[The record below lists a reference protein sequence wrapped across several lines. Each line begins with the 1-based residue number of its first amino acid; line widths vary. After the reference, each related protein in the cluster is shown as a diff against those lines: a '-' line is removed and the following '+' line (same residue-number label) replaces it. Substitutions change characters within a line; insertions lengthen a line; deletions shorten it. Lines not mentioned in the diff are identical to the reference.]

1 MKEMENNRIILKASA
16 GTGKTY
22 RLSLEYIA
30 NIIKGVDFN
39 EIVVM
44 TFTKKATAEIKE
56 RIFDFTY
63 QVAFE
68 KGMWEDLEKN
78 IKNLYG
84 IKNIDKNKLQQ
95 VYFKMLKNKED
106 IRIYTI
112 DGFTNKIFKTA
123 IAPTLG
129 IFNFE
134 TIDQEKEEFYEEI
147 LSKILKNNDIFNQF
161 KYIIEEKG
169 ERKNISTYVEF
180 IKNLT
185 DLQKEYLLAEGAV
198 REAKNVKPIN
208 LFVEHLDRAFEYLE
222 IAANK
227 KNDEREKKK
236 NSREKMEY
244 FMKEFIHKIYS
255 NFKEIDN
262 QSEVQDIEKI
272 REKAEKV
279 SKEWEKLFNTIKD
292 GEIGTFSHGVK
303 LKNSKTCPI
312 ANELEEIRKNYKN
325 FMEGLSKYL
334 TETKIVEGHN
344 KVKEVANKIFE
355 LVEKEKIKNK
365 RFTHD
370 DISTYTYKFIF
381 DEKLNFVKDNKPTD
395 EFMDLIGGKIET
407 IMIDEFQDT
416 SILQFKILKL
426 LMANAKNIICVGDEK
441 QSIYSWR
448 GGEKALF
455 EKLET
460 IIDGKVETLGK
471 SFRSYKE
478 VIENVNKIYENY
490 RNDWQYEAVSYREDA
505 DYQRGYFEYNIN
517 SIDENGDEKIV
528 NSYENII
535 ETLKSGKVKNYGKS
549 CIVCRTNNHLDEIAK
564 RLNEENIPYTLTSNA
579 SLIEH
584 EGVKPLYRLIKFFL
598 YENFQYLLEFIRS
611 DLIGGLNNH
620 VKYILE
626 NKEMILKYINS
637 KENDTYQEFVN
648 KNIENLELQKYKEID
663 ILERNNRSFSKIL
676 TDLKELK
683 ELSLNLNGKD
693 KKENFSKEIINK
705 FEVLNYYNTNSDL
718 KNIFNFFNIMKSYNN
733 LYEFITEMEEDK
745 EKITQVSSQDVDAV
759 NLMTVHKSKGLEFD
773 TVFYYRRDKKSEQD
787 RRNLISYVEYDE
799 TFDNVTDFLVMLPK
813 YKKVLLDGNKYY
825 EREQEYQ
832 YKQKIEEIN
841 NDYVALTRAKKN
853 LILNFDVRN
862 NEYRNE
868 LANKLIEKYGSDS
881 EYSQGEIAEDEKQ
894 NIVNNNI
901 ELTEIMGYFE
911 DNKEDGTKYSTFKTD
926 LDGEFRRKQGLAMH
940 YYFEHMLNDIEKDR
954 KIAKSAYLNRYG
966 NMLGK
971 ENLIKLLER
980 MNKFIDNNKEIYNPK
995 HTIYTEFEIFDNE
1008 GNKKIIDRMNID
1020 EQNKKIWIYDYK
1032 TGHEPQEKEYYHE
1045 QLENYKK
1052 LLTEKTNGE
1061 YDIEWEILEV

>member
-1 MKEMENNRIILKASA
+1 MKEMENNRVILKASA

-22 RLSLEYIA
+22 RLSLEYIV

-78 IKNLYG
+78 IENLYG

-161 KYIIEEKG
+161 KYIIDEKG

-180 IKNLT
+180 IKNLI
-185 DLQKEYLLAEGAV
+185 DLQKEYLLAERAV
-198 REAKNVKPIN
+198 QEAKNVKPTN

-303 LKNSKTCPI
+303 LKNSKTCTI
-312 ANELEEIRKNYKN
+312 EAELEEIRENYKN

-426 LMANAKNIICVGDEK
+426 LMSDAKNIICVGDEK

-460 IIDGKVETLGK
+460 IIDGKIETLGK

-549 CIVCRTNNHLDEIAK
+549 CIVCRTNSHLDEIAK

-584 EGVKPLYRLIKFFL
+584 EGVKPIYRLIKFFL
-598 YENFQYLLEFIRS
+598 YENFQYLLEFMRS

-733 LYEFITEMEEDK
+733 LYEFIAEMEEDK
-745 EKITQVSSQDVDAV
+745 EKITQVSSQDVDAI

-868 LANKLIEKYGSDS
+868 LANKLIEKYGSDTS
-881 EYSQGEIAEDEKQ
+881 YSQGEIVEDEKQ
-894 NIVNNNI
+894 NIVNNDI

-911 DNKEDGTKYSTFKTD
+911 DNKEDGTKYSTFKID

-940 YYFEHMLNDIEKDR
+940 YYFEHILNDIEKDR

-1052 LLTEKTNGE
+1052 LLTERTNGE

>member
-1 MKEMENNRIILKASA
+1 MENNRIILKASA

-78 IKNLYG
+78 IENLYG

-147 LSKILKNNDIFNQF
+147 LSKVLKNNDIFNQF
-161 KYIIEEKG
+161 KYIIDEKG

-185 DLQKEYLLAEGAV
+185 NLQKEYLLAEGTA
-198 REAKNVKPIN
+198 REIKNVEPTIS
-208 LFVEHLDRAFEYLE
+208 FVEDLDMAFKYFE

-262 QSEVQDIEKI
+262 KSEVQDIEKI

-312 ANELEEIRKNYKN
+312 ADELKEIRENYEI
-325 FMEGLSKYL
+325 FMKGLSKYL

-344 KVKEVANKIFE
+344 KIRKVAVQIFD
-355 LVEKEKIKNK
+355 LVEKEKIQNK

-460 IIDGKVETLGK
+460 IIDGKIETLGK

-490 RNDWQYEAVSYREDA
+490 RNDWQYDTVSYREDA

-517 SIDENGDEKIV
+517 PIDENGDEKII

-549 CIVCRTNNHLDEIAK
+549 CIICRTNNHLDEIAK

-598 YENFQYLLEFIRS
+598 YENFQYLLEFMRS
-611 DLIGGLNNH
+611 DLIGGLNDH

-637 KENDTYQEFVN
+637 KENETYQEFVN

-676 TDLKELK
+676 MDLKELK

-718 KNIFNFFNIMKSYNN
+718 KNIFNFFNIMKNYNN
-733 LYEFITEMEEDK
+733 LYEFIAEIEEDK

-759 NLMTVHKSKGLEFD
+759 SLMTVHKSKGLEFD

-799 TFDNVTDFLVMLPK
+799 TFDNVTDFLVMLPE
-813 YKKVLLDGNKYY
+813 YKKILLEGKYY
-825 EREQEYQ
+825 KLDQEL
-832 YKQKIEEIN
+832 KQKEKIEEIN

-881 EYSQGEIAEDEKQ
+881 EYSQGEIVEDEKQ

-911 DNKEDGTKYSTFKTD
+911 DNKEDGTKYSSYETD
-926 LDGEFRRKQGLAMH
+926 LEGEFRRKQGLAMH
-940 YYFEHMLNDIEKDR
+940 YYFEHILNDIENDK
-954 KIAKSAYLNRYG
+954 KIAKSVYLNRYG

-1020 EQNKKIWIYDYK
+1020 EQNKKIYIYDYK

-1052 LLTEKTNGE
+1052 LLAEKTNGE
-1061 YDIEWEILEV
+1061 YDIKWEILEV

>member
-1 MKEMENNRIILKASA
+1 MKLMGNNRVVLKASA

-22 RLSLEYIA
+22 RLSLEYIT

-78 IKNLYG
+78 IENLYG
-84 IKNIDKNKLQQ
+84 IKIIDKNKLQQ

-112 DGFTNKIFKTA
+112 DGFTNRIFKTA

-147 LSKILKNNDIFNQF
+147 LSKVLKNNDIFHQF
-161 KYIIEEKG
+161 KYIIDEKG
-169 ERKNISTYVEF
+169 DKKNISTYVEF

-198 REAKNVKPIN
+198 QEAKNVKPTN

-312 ANELEEIRKNYKN
+312 ANELEEIRENYEI
-325 FMEGLSKYL
+325 FMKGLSKYL
-334 TETKIVEGHN
+334 IETKIVEGHN
-344 KVKEVANKIFE
+344 KVKEVANKIFD
-355 LVEKEKIKNK
+355 LVEKEKIQNK

-460 IIDGKVETLGK
+460 IIDGKIETLGK

-490 RNDWQYEAVSYREDA
+490 RNDWQYDTVSYREDA

-517 SIDENGDEKIV
+517 PIDENGDEKIV

-535 ETLKSGKVKNYGKS
+535 ETLKSDKVKNYGKS
-549 CIVCRTNNHLDEIAK
+549 CIICRTNNHLDEIAK

-598 YENFQYLLEFIRS
+598 YENFQYLLEFMRS

-620 VKYILE
+620 IKYILE

-676 TDLKELK
+676 MDLKELK

-733 LYEFITEMEEDK
+733 LYEFIAEMEEDK

-799 TFDNVTDFLVMLPK
+799 TFDNVTDFLVMLPE
-813 YKKVLLDGNKYY
+813 YKKILLEGKYY
-825 EREQEYQ
+825 KLEQEL
-832 YKQKIEEIN
+832 KQKEKIEEIN

-881 EYSQGEIAEDEKQ
+881 EYSQGEIVEDEKQ
-894 NIVNNNI
+894 NIINNNI

-911 DNKEDGTKYSTFKTD
+911 DNKEDGTKYSSYETD
-926 LDGEFRRKQGLAMH
+926 LEGEFRRKQGLAMH
-940 YYFEHMLNDIEKDR
+940 YYFEHILNDIENDK

-1061 YDIEWEILEV
+1061 YDIKWEILEV

>member
-1 MKEMENNRIILKASA
+1 MENNRVILKASA

-30 NIIKGVDFN
+30 NIIKGLDFN

-68 KGMWEDLEKN
+68 KGMWKDLEKN
-78 IKNLYG
+78 IENLYG

-112 DGFTNKIFKTA
+112 DGFTNKIFKTT

-147 LSKILKNNDIFNQF
+147 LSKVLKNNDIFNQF
-161 KYIIEEKG
+161 KYIIDEKG

-180 IKNLT
+180 IKNLI
-185 DLQKEYLLAEGAV
+185 DLQKEYLLAE
-198 REAKNVKPIN
+198 RFIQETKNVKPTI

-236 NSREKMEY
+236 NLREKMEY

-262 QSEVQDIEKI
+262 KSEVQDIEKI

-312 ANELEEIRKNYKN
+312 ANELEEIRENYEI
-325 FMEGLSKYL
+325 FMKGLSKYL
-334 TETKIVEGHN
+334 IETKIVEGHN
-344 KVKEVANKIFE
+344 KVKEIANKIFT
-355 LVEKEKIKNK
+355 LVEKEKIQNK

-460 IIDGKVETLGK
+460 IIDGKIETLGK

-490 RNDWQYEAVSYREDA
+490 RNDWQYDTVSYREDA

-517 SIDENGDEKIV
+517 PIDENGDEKII

-549 CIVCRTNNHLDEIAK
+549 CIICRTNNHLDEIAK

-598 YENFQYLLEFIRS
+598 YENFQYLLEFMRS
-611 DLIGGLNNH
+611 DLIGGLNDH

-637 KENDTYQEFVN
+637 KENETYQEFVN

-676 TDLKELK
+676 MDLKELK

-718 KNIFNFFNIMKSYNN
+718 KNIFNFFNIMKNYNN
-733 LYEFITEMEEDK
+733 LYEFIAEIEEDK

-759 NLMTVHKSKGLEFD
+759 SLMTVHKSKGLEFD

-799 TFDNVTDFLVMLPK
+799 TFDNVTDFLVMLPE
-813 YKKVLLDGNKYY
+813 YKKILLEGKYY
-825 EREQEYQ
+825 KLDQEL
-832 YKQKIEEIN
+832 KQKEKIEEIN

-881 EYSQGEIAEDEKQ
+881 EYSQGEIVEDEKQ

-911 DNKEDGTKYSTFKTD
+911 DNKEDGTKYSSYETD
-926 LDGEFRRKQGLAMH
+926 LEGEFRRKQGLAMH
-940 YYFEHMLNDIEKDR
+940 YYFEHILNDIENDK
-954 KIAKSAYLNRYG
+954 KIAKSVYLNRYG

-1020 EQNKKIWIYDYK
+1020 EQNKKIYIYDYK

-1052 LLTEKTNGE
+1052 LLAEKTNGE
-1061 YDIEWEILEV
+1061 YDIKWEILEV

>member
-1 MKEMENNRIILKASA
+1 MKEMENNRVILKASA

-30 NIIKGVDFN
+30 NIIKGLDFN

-68 KGMWEDLEKN
+68 KGMWKDLEKN
-78 IKNLYG
+78 IENLYG

-112 DGFTNKIFKTA
+112 DGFTNKIFKTT

-147 LSKILKNNDIFNQF
+147 LSKVLKNNDIFNQF
-161 KYIIEEKG
+161 KYIIDEKG

-180 IKNLT
+180 IKNLI
-185 DLQKEYLLAEGAV
+185 DLQKEYLLAE
-198 REAKNVKPIN
+198 RFIQETKNVKPTI

-236 NSREKMEY
+236 NLREKMEY

-262 QSEVQDIEKI
+262 KSEVQDIEKI

-312 ANELEEIRKNYKN
+312 ANELEEIRENYEI
-325 FMEGLSKYL
+325 FMKGLSKYL
-334 TETKIVEGHN
+334 IETKIVEGHN
-344 KVKEVANKIFE
+344 KVKEIANKIFT
-355 LVEKEKIKNK
+355 LVEKEKIQNK

-460 IIDGKVETLGK
+460 IIDGKIETLGK

-490 RNDWQYEAVSYREDA
+490 RNDWQYDTVSYREDA

-517 SIDENGDEKIV
+517 PIDENGDEKII

-549 CIVCRTNNHLDEIAK
+549 CIICRTNNHLDEIAK

-598 YENFQYLLEFIRS
+598 YENFQYLLEFMRS
-611 DLIGGLNNH
+611 DLIGGLNDH

-637 KENDTYQEFVN
+637 KENETYQEFVN

-676 TDLKELK
+676 MDLKELK

-718 KNIFNFFNIMKSYNN
+718 KNIFNFFNIMKNYNN
-733 LYEFITEMEEDK
+733 LYEFIAEIEEDK

-759 NLMTVHKSKGLEFD
+759 SLMTVHKSKGLEFD

-799 TFDNVTDFLVMLPK
+799 TFDNVTDFLVMLPE
-813 YKKVLLDGNKYY
+813 YKKILLEGKYY
-825 EREQEYQ
+825 KLDQEL
-832 YKQKIEEIN
+832 KQKEKIEEIN

-881 EYSQGEIAEDEKQ
+881 EYSQGEIVEDEKQ

-911 DNKEDGTKYSTFKTD
+911 DNKEDGTKYSSYETD
-926 LDGEFRRKQGLAMH
+926 LEGEFRRKQGLAMH
-940 YYFEHMLNDIEKDR
+940 YYFEHILNDIENDK
-954 KIAKSAYLNRYG
+954 KIAKSVYLNRYG

-1020 EQNKKIWIYDYK
+1020 EQNKKIYIYDYK

-1052 LLTEKTNGE
+1052 LLAEKTNGE
-1061 YDIEWEILEV
+1061 YDIKWEILEV

>member
-1 MKEMENNRIILKASA
+1 MKEMENNRVVLKASA

-30 NIIKGVDFN
+30 NLINGVDFN
-39 EIVVM
+39 EIAVM

-78 IKNLYG
+78 IRNLYG
-84 IKNIDKNKLQQ
+84 IKIIDKSKLQQ
-95 VYFKMLKNKED
+95 IYFKMLKNKED

-112 DGFTNKIFKTA
+112 DEFTNKIFKTA

-129 IFNFE
+129 IFSFE
-134 TIDQEKEEFYEEI
+134 TIDNEKDEFYGEVFT
-147 LSKILKNNDIFNQF
+147 KILGSKDLFEQF

-169 ERKNISTYVEF
+169 DKKNISTYVEF
-180 IKNLT
+180 IKNLMY
-185 DLQKEYLLAEGAV
+185 LQKEYLLSENFE
-198 REAKNVKPIN
+198 RKEKNIKSTIS
-208 LFVEHLDRAFEYLE
+208 FVEHLDRAFQYLE

-227 KNDEREKKK
+227 KNAEKVKK
-236 NSREKMEY
+236 GKIEKMEY
-244 FMKEFIHKIYS
+244 FMKNFIHEIYS

-262 QSEVQDIEKI
+262 QSEIQDIEKV
-272 REKAEKV
+272 REKAKIVTEK
-279 SKEWEKLFNTIKD
+279 WATLFDMVKD
-292 GEIGTFSHGVK
+292 GEILIFTNGTT

-312 ANELEEIRKNYKN
+312 VDELEEIRENYEIFIK
-325 FMEGLSKYL
+325 GLSNYL
-334 TETKIVEGHN
+334 TETKIVEGHE
-344 KVKEVANKIFE
+344 KLKEIGNNIFA
-355 LVEKEKIKNK
+355 LVEKMKIQNK

-395 EFMDLIGGKIET
+395 EFMELIGGKIET

-426 LMANAKNIICVGDEK
+426 LMENAKNIICVGDEK

-448 GGEKALF
+448 GGEKSLF
-455 EKLET
+455 EKLEI

-471 SFRSYKE
+471 SFRSYKQI
-478 VIENVNKIYENY
+478 IETVNKIYENY
-490 RNDWQYEAVSYREDA
+490 RNDWQYDIVSYREDA

-517 SIDENGDEKIV
+517 PIDENGDEKVV

-535 ETLKSGKVKNYGKS
+535 ETLKLGKVKNYGKS
-549 CIVCRTNNHLDEIAK
+549 CIICRTNNHLDEIAK

-584 EGVKPLYRLIKFFL
+584 EGVKPIYKLIKFFL

-637 KENDTYQEFVN
+637 KENENYQEFVN
-648 KNIENLELQKYKEID
+648 KNTENLELQKYKEID

-676 TDLKELK
+676 MDLKELK

-693 KKENFSKEIINK
+693 RKENFSKEIINK

-745 EKITQVSSQDVDAV
+745 EKITQVSSQDVDAI

-787 RRNLISYVEYDE
+787 RRNLISYVEYDG
-799 TFDNVTDFLVMLPK
+799 TFDNVTDFLVMLPEH
-813 YKKVLLDGNKYY
+813 KKILLEGNKYY
-825 EREQEYQ
+825 ELEQKL
-832 YKQKIEEIN
+832 KQKEEIEEIN

-853 LILNFDVRN
+853 LILNLDTRN
-862 NEYRNE
+862 NKYRNE
-868 LANKLIEKYGSDS
+868 LLNKLIEKYGSDS
-881 EYSQGEIAEDEKQ
+881 EYSEGEIVEDEKQ

-901 ELTEIMGYFE
+901 ELTEIMTYFE
-911 DNKEDGTKYSTFKTD
+911 DNKEDSTKYLTFKTN

-940 YYFEHMLNDIEKDR
+940 YYFEHILNDIENDK

-971 ENLIKLLER
+971 KNLIKLLER
-980 MNKFIDNNKEIYNPK
+980 MEKFIDNNKKIYSPK
-995 HTIYTEFEIFDNE
+995 YTIYTEFEIFDND

>member
-1 MKEMENNRIILKASA
+1 MENNRIILKASA

-78 IKNLYG
+78 IENLYV

-112 DGFTNKIFKTA
+112 DGFTNRIFKTA

-147 LSKILKNNDIFNQF
+147 LSKVLKNNDIFHQF
-161 KYIIEEKG
+161 KYIIDEKG

-185 DLQKEYLLAEGAV
+185 DLQKEYLLAERFV
-198 REAKNVKPIN
+198 QETKNVKPTN
-208 LFVEHLDRAFEYLE
+208 LFVGHLDRAFEYLE

-312 ANELEEIRKNYKN
+312 ADELEEIRENYEI
-325 FMEGLSKYL
+325 FMKGLSKYL

-426 LMANAKNIICVGDEK
+426 LMVNAKNIICVGDEK

-460 IIDGKVETLGK
+460 IIDGKIETLGK

-505 DYQRGYFEYNIN
+505 DYQRGYFEYNVN
-517 SIDENGDEKIV
+517 PIDENGDEKIV

-549 CIVCRTNNHLDEIAK
+549 CIVCRTNSHLDEIAK

-584 EGVKPLYRLIKFFL
+584 EGVKPIYRVIKFFL
-598 YENFQYLLEFIRS
+598 YENFQYLLEFMRS

-676 TDLKELK
+676 MDLKELK

-733 LYEFITEMEEDK
+733 LYEFIAEMEEDK

-787 RRNLISYVEYDE
+787 RRNLISYVEYAE

-862 NEYRNE
+862 NEYKNE

-881 EYSQGEIAEDEKQ
+881 EYSQGEIVEDEKQ

-911 DNKEDGTKYSTFKTD
+911 DNKEDGTKYSTFKID

-940 YYFEHMLNDIEKDR
+940 YYFEHILNDIEKDR

>member
-1 MKEMENNRIILKASA
+1 MKKMENNRIILKASA

-78 IKNLYG
+78 IENLYG

-147 LSKILKNNDIFNQF
+147 LSKVLKNNDIFNQF
-161 KYIIEEKG
+161 KYIIDEKG

-185 DLQKEYLLAEGAV
+185 ELQKEYLLAEGAV
-198 REAKNVKPIN
+198 QEAKNVKPTN

-279 SKEWEKLFNTIKD
+279 SKEWEKIFNTIKD

-303 LKNSKTCPI
+303 LKNSKTCTI
-312 ANELEEIRKNYKN
+312 EAELEEIRENYKN

-426 LMANAKNIICVGDEK
+426 LMSDAKNIICVGDEK

-460 IIDGKVETLGK
+460 IIDGKIETLGK

-517 SIDENGDEKIV
+517 PIDENGDEKIV

-549 CIVCRTNNHLDEIAK
+549 CIVCRTNSHLDEIAK

-584 EGVKPLYRLIKFFL
+584 EGVKPIYRLIKFFL

-611 DLIGGLNNH
+611 DLIGGLNDH

-648 KNIENLELQKYKEID
+648 ENIENLELQKYKEID

-733 LYEFITEMEEDK
+733 LYEFIAEMEEDK
-745 EKITQVSSQDVDAV
+745 EKITQVSSQDVDAI

-813 YKKVLLDGNKYY
+813 YKKVLLNGNKYY

-841 NDYVALTRAKKN
+841 NDYVALTRANKN

-881 EYSQGEIAEDEKQ
+881 EYSQGEIVEDEKQ

-1008 GNKKIIDRMNID
+1008 GNKKIIDRMNIE

-1052 LLTEKTNGE
+1052 LLIEKTNGE

>member
-1 MKEMENNRIILKASA
+1 MENNRVILKASA

-78 IKNLYG
+78 IENLYG

-134 TIDQEKEEFYEEI
+134 TIDQEKEEFYEEVFT
-147 LSKILKNNDIFNQF
+147 KILGSKDLFEQF
-161 KYIIEEKG
+161 KYIIDEKG

-185 DLQKEYLLAEGAV
+185 NLQKEYLLAEGTA
-198 REAKNVKPIN
+198 REIKNVEPTIS
-208 LFVEHLDRAFEYLE
+208 FVEDLDMAFKYFE

-262 QSEVQDIEKI
+262 KSEVQDIEKI

-312 ANELEEIRKNYKN
+312 ADELKEIRENYEI
-325 FMEGLSKYL
+325 FMKGLSKYL
-334 TETKIVEGHN
+334 IETKIVEGHN

-355 LVEKEKIKNK
+355 LVEKEKIQNK

-460 IIDGKVETLGK
+460 IIDGKIETLGK

-490 RNDWQYEAVSYREDA
+490 RNDWQYDTVSYREDA

-517 SIDENGDEKIV
+517 PIDENGDEKIV

-535 ETLKSGKVKNYGKS
+535 ETLKLGKVKNYGKS
-549 CIVCRTNNHLDEIAK
+549 CIICRTNNHLDEIAK

-598 YENFQYLLEFIRS
+598 YENFQYLLEFMRS

-637 KENDTYQEFVN
+637 KENETYQEFVN

-676 TDLKELK
+676 MDLKELK

-733 LYEFITEMEEDK
+733 LYEFIAEMEEDK

-799 TFDNVTDFLVMLPK
+799 TFDNVTDFLVMLPE
-813 YKKVLLDGNKYY
+813 YKKILLEGKYY
-825 EREQEYQ
+825 KLEQEL
-832 YKQKIEEIN
+832 KQKEKIEEIN

-881 EYSQGEIAEDEKQ
+881 EYSQGEIVEDEKQ

-911 DNKEDGTKYSTFKTD
+911 DNKEDSTKYSSYKTD
-926 LDGEFRRKQGLAMH
+926 LEGEFRRKQGLAMH
-940 YYFEHMLNDIEKDR
+940 YYFEHILNDIENDK

-971 ENLIKLLER
+971 DNLIKLLER

-1052 LLTEKTNGE
+1052 LLAEKTNGE
-1061 YDIEWEILEV
+1061 YDIKWEILEV

>member
-1 MKEMENNRIILKASA
+1 MKEMENNRVILKASA

-30 NIIKGVDFN
+30 NIIKGLDFN

-68 KGMWEDLEKN
+68 KGMWKDLEKN
-78 IKNLYG
+78 IENLYG

-112 DGFTNKIFKTA
+112 DGFTNKIFKTT

-134 TIDQEKEEFYEEI
+134 TIDQEKEEFYEEVFT
-147 LSKILKNNDIFNQF
+147 KILGSKDLFEQF
-161 KYIIEEKG
+161 KYIIDEKG

-185 DLQKEYLLAEGAV
+185 NLQKEYLLAEGTA
-198 REAKNVKPIN
+198 REIKNVEPTIS
-208 LFVEHLDRAFEYLE
+208 FVEDLDMAFKYFE

-262 QSEVQDIEKI
+262 KSEVQDIEKI

-312 ANELEEIRKNYKN
+312 ADELKEIRENYEI
-325 FMEGLSKYL
+325 FMKGLSKYL
-334 TETKIVEGHN
+334 IETKIVEGHN

-355 LVEKEKIKNK
+355 LVEKEKIQNK

-460 IIDGKVETLGK
+460 IIDGKIETLGK

-490 RNDWQYEAVSYREDA
+490 RNDWQYDTVSYREDA

-517 SIDENGDEKIV
+517 PIDENGDEKIV

-535 ETLKSGKVKNYGKS
+535 ETLKLGKVKNYGKS
-549 CIVCRTNNHLDEIAK
+549 CIICRTNNHLDEIAK

-598 YENFQYLLEFIRS
+598 YENFQYLLEFMRS

-637 KENDTYQEFVN
+637 KENETYQEFVN

-676 TDLKELK
+676 MDLKELK

-733 LYEFITEMEEDK
+733 LYEFIAEMEEDK

-799 TFDNVTDFLVMLPK
+799 TFDNVTDFLVMLPE
-813 YKKVLLDGNKYY
+813 YKKILLEGKYY
-825 EREQEYQ
+825 KLEQEL
-832 YKQKIEEIN
+832 KQKEKIEEIN

-881 EYSQGEIAEDEKQ
+881 EYSQGEIVEDEKQ

-911 DNKEDGTKYSTFKTD
+911 DNKEDSTKYSSYKTD
-926 LDGEFRRKQGLAMH
+926 LEGEFRRKQGLAMH
-940 YYFEHMLNDIEKDR
+940 YYFEHILNDIENDK

-1020 EQNKKIWIYDYK
+1020 EQNKKIYIYDYK

-1052 LLTEKTNGE
+1052 LLAEKTNGE
-1061 YDIEWEILEV
+1061 YDIKWEILEV

>member
-1 MKEMENNRIILKASA
+1 MENNRVILKASA

-78 IKNLYG
+78 IENLYG
-84 IKNIDKNKLQQ
+84 IKNIDKTKLQQ

-112 DGFTNKIFKTA
+112 DGFTNRIFKTA

-134 TIDQEKEEFYEEI
+134 TIDQEKEEFYEEVFT
-147 LSKILKNNDIFNQF
+147 KILGSKDLFEQF
-161 KYIIEEKG
+161 KYIIDEKG

-185 DLQKEYLLAEGAV
+185 NLQKEYLLAEGTA
-198 REAKNVKPIN
+198 REIKNVEPTIS
-208 LFVEHLDRAFEYLE
+208 FVEDLDMAFKYFE

-262 QSEVQDIEKI
+262 KSEVQDIEKI

-312 ANELEEIRKNYKN
+312 ADELKEIRENYEI
-325 FMEGLSKYL
+325 FMKGLSKYL

-344 KVKEVANKIFE
+344 KIRKVAVQIFD
-355 LVEKEKIKNK
+355 LVEKEKIQNK

-490 RNDWQYEAVSYREDA
+490 RNDWQYDTVSYREDA

-517 SIDENGDEKIV
+517 PIDENGDEKIV

-549 CIVCRTNNHLDEIAK
+549 CIICRTNNHLDEIAK

-598 YENFQYLLEFIRS
+598 YENFQYLLEFMRS

-637 KENDTYQEFVN
+637 KENETYQEFVN

-676 TDLKELK
+676 MDLKELK

-733 LYEFITEMEEDK
+733 LYEFIAEMEEDK

-799 TFDNVTDFLVMLPK
+799 TFDNVTDFLVMLPE
-813 YKKVLLDGNKYY
+813 YKKILLEGKYY
-825 EREQEYQ
+825 KLEQEL
-832 YKQKIEEIN
+832 KQKEKIEEIN

-853 LILNFDVRN
+853 LILNLDTRN
-862 NEYRNE
+862 NKYRHE
-868 LANKLIEKYGSDS
+868 LSNKLIEKYGSDTS
-881 EYSQGEIAEDEKQ
+881 YSQGEIVEDEKQ
-894 NIVNNNI
+894 NIVNNDI

-911 DNKEDGTKYSTFKTD
+911 DNKEDSTKYSSYKTD
-926 LDGEFRRKQGLAMH
+926 LEGEFRRKQGLAMH
-940 YYFEHMLNDIEKDR
+940 YYFEHILNDIENDK

-1020 EQNKKIWIYDYK
+1020 EQNKKIYIYDYK

-1052 LLTEKTNGE
+1052 LLAEKTNGE
-1061 YDIEWEILEV
+1061 YDIKWEILEV

>member
-1 MKEMENNRIILKASA
+1 MKEMENNRVILKASA

-68 KGMWEDLEKN
+68 KGMWKDLEKN
-78 IKNLYG
+78 IENLYG

-112 DGFTNKIFKTA
+112 DGFTNKIFKTT

-147 LSKILKNNDIFNQF
+147 LSKVLKNNDIFNQF
-161 KYIIEEKG
+161 KYIIDEKG

-180 IKNLT
+180 IKNLI
-185 DLQKEYLLAEGAV
+185 DLQKEYLLAE
-198 REAKNVKPIN
+198 RFIQETKNVKPTI

-236 NSREKMEY
+236 NLREKMEY

-262 QSEVQDIEKI
+262 KSEVQDIEKI

-312 ANELEEIRKNYKN
+312 ANELEEIRENYEI
-325 FMEGLSKYL
+325 FMKGLSKYL
-334 TETKIVEGHN
+334 IETKIVEGHN
-344 KVKEVANKIFE
+344 KVKEIANKIFT
-355 LVEKEKIKNK
+355 LVEKEKIQNK

-490 RNDWQYEAVSYREDA
+490 RNDWQYDTVSYREDA

-517 SIDENGDEKIV
+517 PIDENGDEKIV

-549 CIVCRTNNHLDEIAK
+549 CIICRTNGHLNEIVK
-564 RLNEENIPYTLTSNA
+564 RLNEENIPYTLTSNS

-584 EGVKPLYRLIKFFL
+584 EGVKPFYRLIKFFL
-598 YENFQYLLEFIRS
+598 YENFQYLLEFMRS

-637 KENDTYQEFVN
+637 KENETYQEFVN

-676 TDLKELK
+676 MDLKELK

-733 LYEFITEMEEDK
+733 LYEFIAEMEEDK

-799 TFDNVTDFLVMLPK
+799 TFDNVTDFLVMLPE
-813 YKKVLLDGNKYY
+813 YKKILLEGKYY
-825 EREQEYQ
+825 KLEQEL
-832 YKQKIEEIN
+832 KQKEKIEEIN

-881 EYSQGEIAEDEKQ
+881 EYYQGEIVEDEKQ

-911 DNKEDGTKYSTFKTD
+911 DNKEDGTKYSSYKTD
-926 LDGEFRRKQGLAMH
+926 LEGEFRRKQGLAMH
-940 YYFEHMLNDIEKDR
+940 YYFEHILNDIENDK
-954 KIAKSAYLNRYG
+954 KIAKSVYLNRYG

-971 ENLIKLLER
+971 DNLIKLLER

-1052 LLTEKTNGE
+1052 LLAEKTNGE
-1061 YDIEWEILEV
+1061 YDIKWEILEV

>member
-1 MKEMENNRIILKASA
+1 MENNRVILKASA

-30 NIIKGVDFN
+30 NIIKDVDFN

-78 IKNLYG
+78 IENLYG

-147 LSKILKNNDIFNQF
+147 LSKILKNNDIFHQF
-161 KYIIEEKG
+161 KYIIDEKG

-180 IKNLT
+180 IKNLI

-198 REAKNVKPIN
+198 QEAKNVKPTN
-208 LFVEHLDRAFEYLE
+208 LFVEYLDRAFEYLE

-262 QSEVQDIEKI
+262 QSEAQDIEKI

-279 SKEWEKLFNTIKD
+279 SKEWEKIFNTIKD

-312 ANELEEIRKNYKN
+312 ADELEEIRENYEIFIK
-325 FMEGLSKYL
+325 GLSNYL

-355 LVEKEKIKNK
+355 LVEKEKIQNK

-426 LMANAKNIICVGDEK
+426 LMSDAKNIICVGDEK

-460 IIDGKVETLGK
+460 IIDGKIETLGK

-517 SIDENGDEKIV
+517 PIDENGDEKIV

-535 ETLKSGKVKNYGKS
+535 ETLKLGKVKNYGKS
-549 CIVCRTNNHLDEIAK
+549 CIICRTNNHLDEIAK

-598 YENFQYLLEFIRS
+598 YENFQYLLEFMRS

-637 KENDTYQEFVN
+637 KENETYQEFVN

-676 TDLKELK
+676 MDLKELK

-733 LYEFITEMEEDK
+733 LYEFIAEMEEDK

-799 TFDNVTDFLVMLPK
+799 TFDNVTDFLVMLPE
-813 YKKVLLDGNKYY
+813 YKKILLEGKYY
-825 EREQEYQ
+825 KLEQEL
-832 YKQKIEEIN
+832 KQKEKIEEIN

-881 EYSQGEIAEDEKQ
+881 EYYQGEIVEDEKQ

-911 DNKEDGTKYSTFKTD
+911 DNKEDGTKYSSYKTD
-926 LDGEFRRKQGLAMH
+926 LEGEFRRKQGLAMH
-940 YYFEHMLNDIEKDR
+940 YYFEHILNDIENDK
-954 KIAKSAYLNRYG
+954 KIAKSVYLNRYG

-971 ENLIKLLER
+971 DNLIKLLER

-1052 LLTEKTNGE
+1052 LLAEKTNGE
-1061 YDIEWEILEV
+1061 YDIKWEILEV

>member
-78 IKNLYG
+78 IENLYG

-112 DGFTNKIFKTA
+112 DGFTNRIFKTA

-147 LSKILKNNDIFNQF
+147 LSKVLKNNDIFNQF
-161 KYIIEEKG
+161 KYIIDEKG

-185 DLQKEYLLAEGAV
+185 NLQKEYLLAEGTA
-198 REAKNVKPIN
+198 REIKNVEPTIS
-208 LFVEHLDRAFEYLE
+208 FVEDLDMAFKYFE

-262 QSEVQDIEKI
+262 KSEVQDIEKI

-279 SKEWEKLFNTIKD
+279 SKEWEKIFNTIKD

-312 ANELEEIRKNYKN
+312 ADELKEIRENYEI
-325 FMEGLSKYL
+325 FMKGLSKYL

-344 KVKEVANKIFE
+344 KIRKVAVQIFD
-355 LVEKEKIKNK
+355 LVEKEKIQNK

-426 LMANAKNIICVGDEK
+426 LMTNAKNIICVGDEK

-460 IIDGKVETLGK
+460 IIDGKIETLGK

-490 RNDWQYEAVSYREDA
+490 RNDWQYDTVSYREDT

-517 SIDENGDEKIV
+517 PIDENGDEKIV

-535 ETLKSGKVKNYGKS
+535 ETLKLGKVKNYGKS
-549 CIVCRTNNHLDEIAK
+549 CIICRTNNHLDEIAK

-598 YENFQYLLEFIRS
+598 YENFQYLLEFMRS

-676 TDLKELK
+676 MDLKELK

-733 LYEFITEMEEDK
+733 LYEFIAEMEEDK

-799 TFDNVTDFLVMLPK
+799 TFDNVTDFLVMLPE
-813 YKKVLLDGNKYY
+813 YKKILLEGKYY
-825 EREQEYQ
+825 KLEQEL
-832 YKQKIEEIN
+832 KQKEKIEEIN

-881 EYSQGEIAEDEKQ
+881 EYSQGEIVEDEKQ

-911 DNKEDGTKYSTFKTD
+911 DNKEDGTKYSSYKTD
-926 LDGEFRRKQGLAMH
+926 LKGEFRRKQGLAMH
-940 YYFEHMLNDIEKDR
+940 YYFEHILNDIENDK
-954 KIAKSAYLNRYG
+954 KIAKSVYLNRYG

-971 ENLIKLLER
+971 DNLIKLLER

>member
-1 MKEMENNRIILKASA
+1 MENNRIILKASA

-78 IKNLYG
+78 IENLYG

-147 LSKILKNNDIFNQF
+147 LSKVLKNNDIFNQF
-161 KYIIEEKG
+161 KYIIDEKG

-185 DLQKEYLLAEGAV
+185 DLQKEYLLAERFV
-198 REAKNVKPIN
+198 QETKNVKPTI

-262 QSEVQDIEKI
+262 QSEAQDIEKI

-303 LKNSKTCPI
+303 LKNSKTCTI
-312 ANELEEIRKNYKN
+312 EAELEEIRENYKN

-460 IIDGKVETLGK
+460 IIDGKIETLGK

-517 SIDENGDEKIV
+517 PIDENGDEKIV

-584 EGVKPLYRLIKFFL
+584 EGIKPIYRLIKFLL
-598 YENFQYLLEFIRS
+598 YENFQYLLEFIRN

-733 LYEFITEMEEDK
+733 LYEFIAEMEEDK
-745 EKITQVSSQDVDAV
+745 EKITQVSSQDVDAI

-813 YKKVLLDGNKYY
+813 YKKVLLNGNKYY

-881 EYSQGEIAEDEKQ
+881 EYPQGEIVEDEKQ
-894 NIVNNNI
+894 NIVNNDI
-901 ELTEIMGYFE
+901 ELTEIMTYFE
-911 DNKEDGTKYSTFKTD
+911 DNKEDGTKYSSYETD
-926 LDGEFRRKQGLAMH
+926 LEGEFRRKQGLAMH

>member
-78 IKNLYG
+78 IENLYG

-147 LSKILKNNDIFNQF
+147 LSKVLKNNDIFNQF
-161 KYIIEEKG
+161 KYIIDEKG

-185 DLQKEYLLAEGAV
+185 NLQKEYLLAEGTA
-198 REAKNVKPIN
+198 REIKNVEPTIS
-208 LFVEHLDRAFEYLE
+208 FVEDLDMAFKYFE

-262 QSEVQDIEKI
+262 KSEVQDIEKI

-312 ANELEEIRKNYKN
+312 ADELKEIRENYEI
-325 FMEGLSKYL
+325 FMKGLSKYL

-344 KVKEVANKIFE
+344 KIRKVAVQIFD
-355 LVEKEKIKNK
+355 LVEKEKIQNK

-460 IIDGKVETLGK
+460 IIDGKIETLGK

-490 RNDWQYEAVSYREDA
+490 RNDWQYDTVSYREDA

-517 SIDENGDEKIV
+517 PIDENGDEKII

-549 CIVCRTNNHLDEIAK
+549 CIICRTNNHLDEIAK

-598 YENFQYLLEFIRS
+598 YENFQYLLEFMRS
-611 DLIGGLNNH
+611 DLIGGLNDH

-637 KENDTYQEFVN
+637 KENETYQEFVN

-676 TDLKELK
+676 MDLKELK

-718 KNIFNFFNIMKSYNN
+718 KNIFNFFNIMKNYNN
-733 LYEFITEMEEDK
+733 LYEFIAEIEEDK

-759 NLMTVHKSKGLEFD
+759 SLMTVHKSKGLEFD

-799 TFDNVTDFLVMLPK
+799 TFDNVTDFLVMLPE
-813 YKKVLLDGNKYY
+813 YKKILLEGKYY
-825 EREQEYQ
+825 KLDQEL
-832 YKQKIEEIN
+832 KQKEKIEEIN

-881 EYSQGEIAEDEKQ
+881 EYSQGEIVEDEKQ

-911 DNKEDGTKYSTFKTD
+911 DNKEDGTKYSSYETD
-926 LDGEFRRKQGLAMH
+926 LEGEFRRKQGLAMH
-940 YYFEHMLNDIEKDR
+940 YYFEHILNDIENDK
-954 KIAKSAYLNRYG
+954 KIAKSVYLNRYG

-980 MNKFIDNNKEIYNPK
+980 MNKFIDNNKEIYNLK
-995 HTIYTEFEIFDNE
+995 HIIYTEFEIFDNE

-1052 LLTEKTNGE
+1052 LLTERTNGE

>member
-1 MKEMENNRIILKASA
+1 MENNRIILKASA

-78 IKNLYG
+78 IENLYG

-147 LSKILKNNDIFNQF
+147 LSKVLKNNDIFNQF
-161 KYIIEEKG
+161 KYIIDEKG

-185 DLQKEYLLAEGAV
+185 ELQKEYLLAEGAV
-198 REAKNVKPIN
+198 QEAKNVKPTN

-279 SKEWEKLFNTIKD
+279 SKEWEKIFNTIKD

-303 LKNSKTCPI
+303 LKNSKTCTI
-312 ANELEEIRKNYKN
+312 EAELEEIRENYKN

-381 DEKLNFVKDNKPTD
+381 YEKLNFVKDNKPTD

-426 LMANAKNIICVGDEK
+426 LMSDAKNIICVGDEK

-460 IIDGKVETLGK
+460 IIDGKIETLGK

-517 SIDENGDEKIV
+517 PIDENGDEKIV

-549 CIVCRTNNHLDEIAK
+549 CIVCRTNSHLDEIAK

-584 EGVKPLYRLIKFFL
+584 EGVKPIYRLIKFFL

-611 DLIGGLNNH
+611 DLIGGLNDH

-648 KNIENLELQKYKEID
+648 ENIENLELQKYKEID

-733 LYEFITEMEEDK
+733 LYEFIAEMEEDK
-745 EKITQVSSQDVDAV
+745 EKITQVSSQDVDAI

-813 YKKVLLDGNKYY
+813 YKKVLLNGNKYY

-881 EYSQGEIAEDEKQ
+881 EYSQGEIVEDEKQ

-1008 GNKKIIDRMNID
+1008 GNKKIIDKMNID

-1052 LLTEKTNGE
+1052 LLIEKTNGE

>member
-1 MKEMENNRIILKASA
+1 MENNRIILKASA

-78 IKNLYG
+78 IENLYG

-147 LSKILKNNDIFNQF
+147 LSKVLKNNDIFNQF
-161 KYIIEEKG
+161 KYIIDEKG

-185 DLQKEYLLAEGAV
+185 NLQKEYLLAEGTA
-198 REAKNVKPIN
+198 REIKNVEPTIS
-208 LFVEHLDRAFEYLE
+208 FVEDLDMAFKYFE

-262 QSEVQDIEKI
+262 KSEVQDIEKI

-312 ANELEEIRKNYKN
+312 ADELKEIRENYEI
-325 FMEGLSKYL
+325 FMKGLSKYL

-344 KVKEVANKIFE
+344 KIRKVAVQIFD
-355 LVEKEKIKNK
+355 LVEKEKIQNK

-460 IIDGKVETLGK
+460 IIDGKIETLGK

-490 RNDWQYEAVSYREDA
+490 RNDWQYDTVSYREDA

-517 SIDENGDEKIV
+517 PIDENGDEKII

-549 CIVCRTNNHLDEIAK
+549 CIICRTNNHLDEIAK

-598 YENFQYLLEFIRS
+598 YENFQYLLEFMRS
-611 DLIGGLNNH
+611 DLIGGLNDH

-637 KENDTYQEFVN
+637 KENETYQEFVN

-676 TDLKELK
+676 MDLKELK

-718 KNIFNFFNIMKSYNN
+718 KNIFNFFNIMKNYNN
-733 LYEFITEMEEDK
+733 LYEFIAEIEEDK

-759 NLMTVHKSKGLEFD
+759 SLMTVHKSKGLEFD

-799 TFDNVTDFLVMLPK
+799 TFDNVTDFLVMLPE
-813 YKKVLLDGNKYY
+813 YKKILLEGKYY
-825 EREQEYQ
+825 KLDQEL
-832 YKQKIEEIN
+832 KQKEKIEEIN

-881 EYSQGEIAEDEKQ
+881 EYSQGEIVEDEKQ

-911 DNKEDGTKYSTFKTD
+911 DNKEDGTKYSSYETD
-926 LDGEFRRKQGLAMH
+926 LEGEFRRKQGLAMH
-940 YYFEHMLNDIEKDR
+940 YYFEHILNDIENDK
-954 KIAKSAYLNRYG
+954 KIAKSVYLNRYG

-980 MNKFIDNNKEIYNPK
+980 MNKFIDNNKEIYNLK
-995 HTIYTEFEIFDNE
+995 HIIYTEFEIFDNE

-1052 LLTEKTNGE
+1052 LLTERTNGE

>member
-1 MKEMENNRIILKASA
+1 MKKMENNRIILKASA

-78 IKNLYG
+78 IENLYG

-147 LSKILKNNDIFNQF
+147 LSKVLKNNDIFNQF
-161 KYIIEEKG
+161 KYIIDEKG

-185 DLQKEYLLAEGAV
+185 ELQKEYLLAEGAV
-198 REAKNVKPIN
+198 QEAKNVKPTN

-279 SKEWEKLFNTIKD
+279 SKEWEKIFNTIKD

-303 LKNSKTCPI
+303 LKNSKTCTI
-312 ANELEEIRKNYKN
+312 EAELEEIRENYKN

-426 LMANAKNIICVGDEK
+426 LMSDAKNIICVGDEK

-460 IIDGKVETLGK
+460 IIDGKIETLGK

-517 SIDENGDEKIV
+517 PIDENGDEKIV

-549 CIVCRTNNHLDEIAK
+549 CIVCRTNSHLDEIAK

-584 EGVKPLYRLIKFFL
+584 EGVKPIYRLIKFFL

-611 DLIGGLNNH
+611 DLIGGLNDH

-648 KNIENLELQKYKEID
+648 ENIENLELQKYKEID

-733 LYEFITEMEEDK
+733 LYEFIAEMEEDK
-745 EKITQVSSQDVDAV
+745 EKITQVSSQDVDAI

-813 YKKVLLDGNKYY
+813 YKKVLLNGNKYY

-881 EYSQGEIAEDEKQ
+881 EYSQGEIVEDEKQ

-1052 LLTEKTNGE
+1052 LLIEKTNGE

>member
-1 MKEMENNRIILKASA
+1 MKEMENNRVILKASA

-68 KGMWEDLEKN
+68 KGMWKDLEKN
-78 IKNLYG
+78 IENLYG

-112 DGFTNKIFKTA
+112 DGFTNRIFKTA

-134 TIDQEKEEFYEEI
+134 TIDQEKKEFYEEI
-147 LSKILKNNDIFNQF
+147 LSKVLKNKEIFENF

-169 ERKNISTYVEF
+169 ERKNVSTYVEF
-180 IKNLT
+180 IKNLMY
-185 DLQKEYLLAEGAV
+185 LQKEYLLAEKFV
-198 REAKNVKPIN
+198 QEAKNVKPTIS
-208 LFVEHLDRAFEYLE
+208 FVEHLDRAFEYLE

-227 KNDEREKKK
+227 KNAEKVKK
-236 NSREKMEY
+236 GKIEKMEY
-244 FMKEFIHKIYS
+244 FMKNFIYEIYS

-262 QSEVQDIEKI
+262 QSEIQNIEKV
-272 REKAEKV
+272 REKAKIVTEK
-279 SKEWEKLFNTIKD
+279 WATLFDMVKD
-292 GEIGTFSHGVK
+292 GEIGTFTNGTT

-312 ANELEEIRKNYKN
+312 VDELEEIRENYEIFIK
-325 FMEGLSKYL
+325 GLSNYL
-334 TETKIVEGHN
+334 TETKIIEGHKKLKKIGN
-344 KVKEVANKIFE
+344 NIFE
-355 LVEKEKIKNK
+355 LVEKMKIQNK

-395 EFMDLIGGKIET
+395 EFMELIGGKIET

-426 LMANAKNIICVGDEK
+426 LMENAKNIICVGDEK

-448 GGEKALF
+448 GGEKSLF
-455 EKLET
+455 EKLEI

-471 SFRSYKE
+471 SFRSYKQI
-478 VIENVNKIYENY
+478 IETVNKIYENY
-490 RNDWQYEAVSYREDA
+490 RNDWQYDIVSYREDA

-517 SIDENGDEKIV
+517 PIDENGDEKVV

-535 ETLKSGKVKNYGKS
+535 ETLKLGKVKNYGKS
-549 CIVCRTNNHLDEIAK
+549 CIICRTNNHLDEIAK

-584 EGVKPLYRLIKFFL
+584 EGVKPIYKLIKFFL

-611 DLIGGLNNH
+611 NLIGGLNDH

-637 KENDTYQEFVN
+637 KENETYQEFVN

-676 TDLKELK
+676 MDLKELK
-683 ELSLNLNGKD
+683 GLLLNLNGKD
-693 KKENFSKEIINK
+693 RKENFSKEIINK

-733 LYEFITEMEEDK
+733 LYEFITEMEEDEK
-745 EKITQVSSQDVDAV
+745 KITQVSSQDVDAI

-787 RRNLISYVEYDE
+787 RRNLISYVEYDG
-799 TFDNVTDFLVMLPK
+799 TFDNVTDFLVMLPEH
-813 YKKVLLDGNKYY
+813 KKILLEGNKYY
-825 EREQEYQ
+825 ELEQKL
-832 YKQKIEEIN
+832 KQKEEIEEIN

-853 LILNFDVRN
+853 LILNLDTRN
-862 NEYRNE
+862 NKYRNE
-868 LANKLIEKYGSDS
+868 LSNKLIEKYGSDS
-881 EYSQGEIAEDEKQ
+881 EYSEGEIVEDEKQ

-901 ELTEIMGYFE
+901 ELTEIMTYFE
-911 DNKEDGTKYSTFKTD
+911 DNKEDSTKYSTFKTN

-940 YYFEHMLNDIEKDR
+940 YYFEHILNDIENDK

-980 MNKFIDNNKEIYNPK
+980 MEKFIDNNKGIYNPK

-1061 YDIEWEILEV
+1061 YDIEWKILEV

>member
-1 MKEMENNRIILKASA
+1 MENNRIILKASA

-78 IKNLYG
+78 IENLYV

-169 ERKNISTYVEF
+169 ERKNVSTYVEF
-180 IKNLT
+180 IKNLI

-198 REAKNVKPIN
+198 REAKNVKPTN

-262 QSEVQDIEKI
+262 QSEVQDIEKV
-272 REKAEKV
+272 KDKV
-279 SKEWEKLFNTIKD
+279 KIVTERWTTLFDMVKD

-312 ANELEEIRKNYKN
+312 ADELEEIRENYEI
-325 FMEGLSKYL
+325 FMKGLSKYL

-426 LMANAKNIICVGDEK
+426 LMVNAKNIICVGDEK

-460 IIDGKVETLGK
+460 IIDGKIETLGK

-505 DYQRGYFEYNIN
+505 DYQRGYFEYNVN
-517 SIDENGDEKIV
+517 PIDENGDEKIV

-549 CIVCRTNNHLDEIAK
+549 CIVCRTNSHLDEIAK

-584 EGVKPLYRLIKFFL
+584 EGVKPIYRVIKFFL
-598 YENFQYLLEFIRS
+598 YENFQYLLEFMRS
-611 DLIGGLNNH
+611 DLIGGLNDH

-648 KNIENLELQKYKEID
+648 ENIENLELQKYKEID

-733 LYEFITEMEEDK
+733 LYEFIAEMEEDK
-745 EKITQVSSQDVDAV
+745 EKITQVSSQDVDAI

-813 YKKVLLDGNKYY
+813 YKKVLLNGNKYY

-881 EYSQGEIAEDEKQ
+881 EYSQGEIVEDEKQ

-1052 LLTEKTNGE
+1052 LLIEKTNGE

>member
-1 MKEMENNRIILKASA
+1 MENNRVILKASA

-78 IKNLYG
+78 IENLYG

-112 DGFTNKIFKTA
+112 DGFTNRIFKTA

-134 TIDQEKEEFYEEI
+134 TIDQEKEEFYEEVFT
-147 LSKILKNNDIFNQF
+147 KILGSKDLFEQF
-161 KYIIEEKG
+161 KYIIDEKG

-185 DLQKEYLLAEGAV
+185 NLQKEYLLAERFV
-198 REAKNVKPIN
+198 QEVKNVKPTIS
-208 LFVEHLDRAFEYLE
+208 FVEDLDMAFKYFE

-262 QSEVQDIEKI
+262 KSEVQDIEKI

-312 ANELEEIRKNYKN
+312 ANELEEIRENYEI
-325 FMEGLSKYL
+325 FMKGLSKYL
-334 TETKIVEGHN
+334 IETKIVEGHN

-355 LVEKEKIKNK
+355 LVEKEKIQNK

-490 RNDWQYEAVSYREDA
+490 RNDWQYDTVSYREDA

-517 SIDENGDEKIV
+517 PIDENGDEKIV

-549 CIVCRTNNHLDEIAK
+549 CIICRTNNHLDEIAK

-598 YENFQYLLEFIRS
+598 YENFQYLLEFMRS

-637 KENDTYQEFVN
+637 KENETYQEFVN

-676 TDLKELK
+676 MDLKELK

-733 LYEFITEMEEDK
+733 LYEFIAEMEEDK

-799 TFDNVTDFLVMLPK
+799 TFDNVTDFLVMLPE
-813 YKKVLLDGNKYY
+813 YKKILLEGKYY
-825 EREQEYQ
+825 KLEQEL
-832 YKQKIEEIN
+832 KQKEKIEEIN

-881 EYSQGEIAEDEKQ
+881 EYSQGEIVEDEKQ

-901 ELTEIMGYFE
+901 ELMEIMGYFE
-911 DNKEDGTKYSTFKTD
+911 DNKEDGTKYSSYETD
-926 LDGEFRRKQGLAMH
+926 LEGEFRRKQGLAMH
-940 YYFEHMLNDIEKDR
+940 YYFEHILNDIENDK

-1052 LLTEKTNGE
+1052 LLAEKTNGE
-1061 YDIEWEILEV
+1061 YDIKWEILEV

>member
-1 MKEMENNRIILKASA
+1 MENNRVILKASA

-68 KGMWEDLEKN
+68 KGMWKDLEKN
-78 IKNLYG
+78 IENLYG

-112 DGFTNKIFKTA
+112 DGFTNRIFKTA

-134 TIDQEKEEFYEEI
+134 TIDNEKDEFYGEVFT
-147 LSKILKNNDIFNQF
+147 KILGNKNLFEQF
-161 KYIIEEKG
+161 KYIIDEKG
-169 ERKNISTYVEF
+169 DKKNISTYVEF
-180 IKNLT
+180 IKNLMY
-185 DLQKEYLLAEGAV
+185 LQKEYLLAERFV
-198 REAKNVKPIN
+198 QETKNVEPTIS
-208 LFVEHLDRAFEYLE
+208 FVEHLDRAFEYLE
-222 IAANK
+222 TAANK
-227 KNDEREKKK
+227 KNAEKVKK
-236 NSREKMEY
+236 GKIEKMEY
-244 FMKEFIHKIYS
+244 FMKNFIHEIYS

-262 QSEVQDIEKI
+262 QSEIQNIEKV
-272 REKAEKV
+272 REKAKIVTEK
-279 SKEWEKLFNTIKD
+279 WATLFDMVKD
-292 GEIGTFSHGVK
+292 GEIGTFTNGTT

-312 ANELEEIRKNYKN
+312 ADELEEIRENYEIFIK
-325 FMEGLSKYL
+325 GLSNYL
-334 TETKIVEGHN
+334 TETKIIEGHKKLKKIGN
-344 KVKEVANKIFE
+344 NIFE
-355 LVEKEKIKNK
+355 LVEKMKIQNK

-395 EFMDLIGGKIET
+395 EFMELIGGKIET

-426 LMANAKNIICVGDEK
+426 LMENAKNIICVGDEK

-448 GGEKALF
+448 GGEKSLF
-455 EKLET
+455 EKLEI

-471 SFRSYKE
+471 SFRSYKQI
-478 VIENVNKIYENY
+478 IETVNKIYENY
-490 RNDWQYEAVSYREDA
+490 RNDWQYDIVSYREDA

-517 SIDENGDEKIV
+517 PIDENGDEKVV

-535 ETLKSGKVKNYGKS
+535 ETLKLGKVKNYGKS
-549 CIVCRTNNHLDEIAK
+549 CIICRTNNHLDEIAK

-584 EGVKPLYRLIKFFL
+584 EGVKPIYKLIKFFL

-676 TDLKELK
+676 MDLKELK
-683 ELSLNLNGKD
+683 ELSLDLNGKD
-693 KKENFSKEIINK
+693 RKENFSKEIINK

-745 EKITQVSSQDVDAV
+745 EKITQVSSQDVDAI

-787 RRNLISYVEYDE
+787 RRNLISYVEYDG
-799 TFDNVTDFLVMLPK
+799 TFDNVTDFLVMLPEH
-813 YKKVLLDGNKYY
+813 KKILLEGNKYY
-825 EREQEYQ
+825 ELEQKL
-832 YKQKIEEIN
+832 KQKEEIEEIN

-853 LILNFDVRN
+853 LILNLDTRN
-862 NEYRNE
+862 NKYRNE
-868 LANKLIEKYGSDS
+868 LSNKLIEKYGSDS
-881 EYSQGEIAEDEKQ
+881 EYSEGEIVEDEKQ

-901 ELTEIMGYFE
+901 ELTEIMTYFE
-911 DNKEDGTKYSTFKTD
+911 DNKEDSTKYSTFKTN

-940 YYFEHMLNDIEKDR
+940 YYFEHILNDIENDK

-980 MNKFIDNNKEIYNPK
+980 MEKFIDNNKGIYNPK

-1061 YDIEWEILEV
+1061 YDIEWKILEV

>member
-78 IKNLYG
+78 IENLYG

-147 LSKILKNNDIFNQF
+147 LSKVLKNNDIFNQF
-161 KYIIEEKG
+161 KYIIDEKG

-185 DLQKEYLLAEGAV
+185 NLQKEYLLAEGTA
-198 REAKNVKPIN
+198 REIKNVEPTIS
-208 LFVEHLDRAFEYLE
+208 FVEDLDMAFKYFE

-262 QSEVQDIEKI
+262 KSEVQDIEKI

-312 ANELEEIRKNYKN
+312 ADELKEIRENYEI
-325 FMEGLSKYL
+325 FMKGLSKYL

-344 KVKEVANKIFE
+344 KIRKVAVQIFD
-355 LVEKEKIKNK
+355 LVEKEKIQNK

-460 IIDGKVETLGK
+460 IIDGKIETLGK

-490 RNDWQYEAVSYREDA
+490 RNDWQYDTVSYREDA

-517 SIDENGDEKIV
+517 PIDENGDEKII

-549 CIVCRTNNHLDEIAK
+549 CIICRTNNHLDEIAK

-598 YENFQYLLEFIRS
+598 YENFQYLLEFMRS
-611 DLIGGLNNH
+611 DLIGGLNDH

-637 KENDTYQEFVN
+637 KENETYQEFVN

-676 TDLKELK
+676 MDLKELK

-718 KNIFNFFNIMKSYNN
+718 KNIFNFFNIMKNYNN
-733 LYEFITEMEEDK
+733 LYEFIAEIEEDK

-759 NLMTVHKSKGLEFD
+759 SLMTVHKSKGLEFD

-799 TFDNVTDFLVMLPK
+799 TFDNVTDFLVMLPE
-813 YKKVLLDGNKYY
+813 YKKILLEGKYY
-825 EREQEYQ
+825 KLDQEL
-832 YKQKIEEIN
+832 KQKEKIEEIN

-881 EYSQGEIAEDEKQ
+881 EYSQGEIVEDEKQ

-911 DNKEDGTKYSTFKTD
+911 DNKEDGTKYSSYETD
-926 LDGEFRRKQGLAMH
+926 LEGEFRRKQGLAMH
-940 YYFEHMLNDIEKDR
+940 YYFEHILNDIENDK
-954 KIAKSAYLNRYG
+954 KIAKSVYLNRYG

-971 ENLIKLLER
+971 DNLIKLLER

-1052 LLTEKTNGE
+1052 LLAEKTNGE
-1061 YDIEWEILEV
+1061 YDIKWEILEV

>member
-1 MKEMENNRIILKASA
+1 MENNRIILKASA

-78 IKNLYG
+78 IENLYG
-84 IKNIDKNKLQQ
+84 IKNIDKTKLQQ

-112 DGFTNKIFKTA
+112 DGFTNRIFKTA

-134 TIDQEKEEFYEEI
+134 TIDQEKEEFYEEVFT
-147 LSKILKNNDIFNQF
+147 KILGSKDLFEQF
-161 KYIIEEKG
+161 KYIIDEKG

-185 DLQKEYLLAEGAV
+185 NLQKEYLLAEGTA
-198 REAKNVKPIN
+198 REIKNVEPTIS
-208 LFVEHLDRAFEYLE
+208 FVEDLDMAFKYFE

-262 QSEVQDIEKI
+262 KSEVQDIEKI

-312 ANELEEIRKNYKN
+312 ADELKEIRENYEI
-325 FMEGLSKYL
+325 FMKGLSKYL
-334 TETKIVEGHN
+334 IETKIVEGHN

-355 LVEKEKIKNK
+355 LVEKEKIQNK

-460 IIDGKVETLGK
+460 IIDGKIETLGK

-490 RNDWQYEAVSYREDA
+490 RNDWQYDTVSYREDA

-517 SIDENGDEKIV
+517 PIDENGDEKIV

-535 ETLKSGKVKNYGKS
+535 ETLKLGKVKNYGKS
-549 CIVCRTNNHLDEIAK
+549 CIICRTNNHLDEIAK

-598 YENFQYLLEFIRS
+598 YENFQYLLEFMRS

-637 KENDTYQEFVN
+637 KENETYQEFVN

-676 TDLKELK
+676 MDLKELK

-733 LYEFITEMEEDK
+733 LYEFIAEMEEDK

-799 TFDNVTDFLVMLPK
+799 TFDNVTDFLVMLPE
-813 YKKVLLDGNKYY
+813 YKKILLEGKYY
-825 EREQEYQ
+825 KLEQEL
-832 YKQKIEEIN
+832 KQKEKIEEIN

-881 EYSQGEIAEDEKQ
+881 EYSQGEIVEDEKQ

-911 DNKEDGTKYSTFKTD
+911 DNKEDSTKYSSYKTD
-926 LDGEFRRKQGLAMH
+926 LKGEFRRKQGLAMH
-940 YYFEHMLNDIEKDR
+940 YYFEHILNDIENDK

-971 ENLIKLLER
+971 DNLIKLLER

-1052 LLTEKTNGE
+1052 LLAEKTNGE
-1061 YDIEWEILEV
+1061 YDIKWEILEV

>member
-78 IKNLYG
+78 IENLYG

-147 LSKILKNNDIFNQF
+147 LSKVLKNNDIFNQF
-161 KYIIEEKG
+161 KYIIDEKG

-198 REAKNVKPIN
+198 REAKNVKPTIS
-208 LFVEHLDRAFEYLE
+208 FVEHLDRAFEYLE

-303 LKNSKTCPI
+303 LKNSKTCTI
-312 ANELEEIRKNYKN
+312 EAELEEIRENYKN

-478 VIENVNKIYENY
+478 VIENVNKIYKNY

-517 SIDENGDEKIV
+517 PIDENGDEKIV

-549 CIVCRTNNHLDEIAK
+549 CIVCRTNSHLDEIAK

-584 EGVKPLYRLIKFFL
+584 EGVKPIYRVIKFFL
-598 YENFQYLLEFIRS
+598 YENFQYLLEFMRS

-705 FEVLNYYNTNSDL
+705 FKVLNYYNTNSDL

-733 LYEFITEMEEDK
+733 LYEFIAEMEEDK

-881 EYSQGEIAEDEKQ
+881 EYSQGEIVEDEKQ

>member
-78 IKNLYG
+78 IENLYG

-147 LSKILKNNDIFNQF
+147 LSKVLKNNDIFNQF
-161 KYIIEEKG
+161 KYIIDEKG

-185 DLQKEYLLAEGAV
+185 NLQKEYLLAEGTA
-198 REAKNVKPIN
+198 REIKNVEPTIS
-208 LFVEHLDRAFEYLE
+208 FVEDLDMAFKYFE

-262 QSEVQDIEKI
+262 KSEVQDIEKI

-312 ANELEEIRKNYKN
+312 ADELKEIRENYEI
-325 FMEGLSKYL
+325 FMKGLSKYL

-344 KVKEVANKIFE
+344 KIRKVAVQIFD
-355 LVEKEKIKNK
+355 LVEKEKIQNK

-460 IIDGKVETLGK
+460 IIDGKIETLGK

-490 RNDWQYEAVSYREDA
+490 RNDWQYDTVSYREDA

-517 SIDENGDEKIV
+517 PIDENGDEKIV

-535 ETLKSGKVKNYGKS
+535 ETLKLGKVKNYGKS
-549 CIVCRTNNHLDEIAK
+549 CIICRTNNHLDEIAK

-598 YENFQYLLEFIRS
+598 YENFQYLLEFMRS

-637 KENDTYQEFVN
+637 KENETYQEFVN

-676 TDLKELK
+676 MDLKELK

-718 KNIFNFFNIMKSYNN
+718 KNIFNFFNIMKNYNN
-733 LYEFITEMEEDK
+733 LYEFIAEIEEDK

-759 NLMTVHKSKGLEFD
+759 SLMTVHKSKGLEFD

-799 TFDNVTDFLVMLPK
+799 TFDNVTDFLVMLPE
-813 YKKVLLDGNKYY
+813 YKKILLEGKYY
-825 EREQEYQ
+825 KLDQEL
-832 YKQKIEEIN
+832 KQKEKIEEIN

-881 EYSQGEIAEDEKQ
+881 EYSQGEIVEDEKQ

-911 DNKEDGTKYSTFKTD
+911 DNKEDGTKYSSYETD
-926 LDGEFRRKQGLAMH
+926 LEGEFRRKQGLAMH
-940 YYFEHMLNDIEKDR
+940 YYFEHILNDTENDK
-954 KIAKSAYLNRYG
+954 KIAKSVYLNRYG

-980 MNKFIDNNKEIYNPK
+980 MNKFIDNNKEIYNLK
-995 HTIYTEFEIFDNE
+995 HIIYTEFEIFDNE

-1052 LLTEKTNGE
+1052 LLTERTNGE

>member
-1 MKEMENNRIILKASA
+1 MKEMENNRVILKASA

-68 KGMWEDLEKN
+68 KGMWKDLEKN
-78 IKNLYG
+78 IENLYG

-112 DGFTNKIFKTA
+112 DGFTNRIFKTA

-134 TIDQEKEEFYEEI
+134 TIDNEKDEFYGEVFT
-147 LSKILKNNDIFNQF
+147 KILGNKNLFEQF
-161 KYIIEEKG
+161 KYIIDEKG
-169 ERKNISTYVEF
+169 DKKNISTYVEF
-180 IKNLT
+180 IKNLMY
-185 DLQKEYLLAEGAV
+185 LQKEYLLAERFV
-198 REAKNVKPIN
+198 QETKNVEPIIS
-208 LFVEHLDRAFEYLE
+208 FVEHLDRAFEYLE
-222 IAANK
+222 TAANK
-227 KNDEREKKK
+227 KNAEKVKK
-236 NSREKMEY
+236 GKIEKMEY
-244 FMKEFIHKIYS
+244 FMKNFIHEIYS

-262 QSEVQDIEKI
+262 QSEIQNIEKV
-272 REKAEKV
+272 REKAKIVTEK
-279 SKEWEKLFNTIKD
+279 WATLFDMVKD
-292 GEIGTFSHGVK
+292 GEIGTFTNGTT

-312 ANELEEIRKNYKN
+312 ADELEEIRENYEIFIK
-325 FMEGLSKYL
+325 GLSNYL
-334 TETKIVEGHN
+334 TETKIIEGHKKLKKIGN
-344 KVKEVANKIFE
+344 NIFE
-355 LVEKEKIKNK
+355 LVEKMKIQNK

-395 EFMDLIGGKIET
+395 EFMELIGGKIET

-426 LMANAKNIICVGDEK
+426 LMENAKNIICVGDEK

-448 GGEKALF
+448 GGEKSLF
-455 EKLET
+455 EKLEI

-471 SFRSYKE
+471 SFRSYKQI
-478 VIENVNKIYENY
+478 IETVNKTYENY
-490 RNDWQYEAVSYREDA
+490 RNDWQYDIVSYREDA

-517 SIDENGDEKIV
+517 PIDENGDEKVV

-535 ETLKSGKVKNYGKS
+535 ETLKLGKVKNYGKS
-549 CIVCRTNNHLDEIAK
+549 CIICRTNNHLDEIAK

-584 EGVKPLYRLIKFFL
+584 EGVKPIYKLIKFFL

-611 DLIGGLNNH
+611 NLIGGLNDH

-637 KENDTYQEFVN
+637 KENETYQEFVN

-676 TDLKELK
+676 MDLKELK
-683 ELSLNLNGKD
+683 GLLLNLNGKD
-693 KKENFSKEIINK
+693 RKENFSKEIINK

-733 LYEFITEMEEDK
+733 LYEFITEMEEDEK
-745 EKITQVSSQDVDAV
+745 KITQVSSQDVDAI

-787 RRNLISYVEYDE
+787 RRNLISYVEYDG
-799 TFDNVTDFLVMLPK
+799 TFDNVTDFLVMLPEH
-813 YKKVLLDGNKYY
+813 KKILLEGNKYY
-825 EREQEYQ
+825 ELEQKL
-832 YKQKIEEIN
+832 KQKEEIEEIN

-853 LILNFDVRN
+853 LILNLDTRN
-862 NEYRNE
+862 NKYRNE
-868 LANKLIEKYGSDS
+868 LSNKLIEKYGSDS
-881 EYSQGEIAEDEKQ
+881 EYSEGEIVEDEKQ

-901 ELTEIMGYFE
+901 ELTEIMTYFE
-911 DNKEDGTKYSTFKTD
+911 DNKEDSTKYSTFKTN

-940 YYFEHMLNDIEKDR
+940 YYFEHILNDIENDK
-954 KIAKSAYLNRYG
+954 KIAKSVYLNRYG

-1020 EQNKKIWIYDYK
+1020 EQNKKIYIYDYK

-1052 LLTEKTNGE
+1052 LLAEKTNGE
-1061 YDIEWEILEV
+1061 YDIKWEILEV

>member
-1 MKEMENNRIILKASA
+1 MENNRVILKASA

-68 KGMWEDLEKN
+68 KGMWKDLEKN
-78 IKNLYG
+78 IENLYG

-112 DGFTNKIFKTA
+112 DGFTNRIFKTA

-134 TIDQEKEEFYEEI
+134 TIDNEKDEFYGEVFT
-147 LSKILKNNDIFNQF
+147 KILGNKNLFEQF
-161 KYIIEEKG
+161 KYIIDEKG
-169 ERKNISTYVEF
+169 DKKNISTYVEF
-180 IKNLT
+180 IKNLMY
-185 DLQKEYLLAEGAV
+185 LQKEYLLAERFV
-198 REAKNVKPIN
+198 QETKNVEPTIS
-208 LFVEHLDRAFEYLE
+208 FVEHLDRAFEYLE
-222 IAANK
+222 TAANK
-227 KNDEREKKK
+227 KNAEKVKK
-236 NSREKMEY
+236 GKIEKMEY
-244 FMKEFIHKIYS
+244 FMKNFIHEIYS

-262 QSEVQDIEKI
+262 QSEIQNIEKV
-272 REKAEKV
+272 REKAKIVTEK
-279 SKEWEKLFNTIKD
+279 WATLFDMVKD
-292 GEIGTFSHGVK
+292 GEIGTFTNGTT

-312 ANELEEIRKNYKN
+312 ADELEEIRENYEIFIK
-325 FMEGLSKYL
+325 GLSNYL
-334 TETKIVEGHN
+334 TETKIIEGHKKLKKIGN
-344 KVKEVANKIFE
+344 NIFE
-355 LVEKEKIKNK
+355 LVEKMKIQNK

-395 EFMDLIGGKIET
+395 EFMELIGGKIET

-426 LMANAKNIICVGDEK
+426 LMENAKNIICVGDEK

-448 GGEKALF
+448 GGEKSLF
-455 EKLET
+455 EKLEI

-471 SFRSYKE
+471 SFRSYKQI
-478 VIENVNKIYENY
+478 IETVNKIYENY
-490 RNDWQYEAVSYREDA
+490 RNDWQYDIVSYREDA

-517 SIDENGDEKIV
+517 PIDENGDEKVV

-535 ETLKSGKVKNYGKS
+535 ETLKLGKVKNYGKS
-549 CIVCRTNNHLDEIAK
+549 CIICRTNNHLDEIAK

-584 EGVKPLYRLIKFFL
+584 EGVKPIYKLIKFFL

-637 KENDTYQEFVN
+637 KENENYQEFVN
-648 KNIENLELQKYKEID
+648 KNTENLELQKYKEID

-676 TDLKELK
+676 MDLKELK
-683 ELSLNLNGKD
+683 ELSLDLNGKD
-693 KKENFSKEIINK
+693 RKENFSKEIINK

-745 EKITQVSSQDVDAV
+745 EKITQVSSQDVDAI

-787 RRNLISYVEYDE
+787 RRNLISYVEYDG
-799 TFDNVTDFLVMLPK
+799 TFDNVTDFLVMLPEH
-813 YKKVLLDGNKYY
+813 KKILLEGNKYY
-825 EREQEYQ
+825 ELEQKL
-832 YKQKIEEIN
+832 KQKEEIEEIN

-853 LILNFDVRN
+853 LILNLDTRN
-862 NEYRNE
+862 NKYRNE
-868 LANKLIEKYGSDS
+868 LSNKLIEKYGSDS
-881 EYSQGEIAEDEKQ
+881 EYSEGEIVEDEKQ

-901 ELTEIMGYFE
+901 ELTEIMTYFE
-911 DNKEDGTKYSTFKTD
+911 DNKEDSTKYSTFKTN

-940 YYFEHMLNDIEKDR
+940 YYFEHILNDIENDK

-980 MNKFIDNNKEIYNPK
+980 MEKFIDNNKGIYNPK

-1020 EQNKKIWIYDYK
+1020 EQNKKIYIYDYK

-1052 LLTEKTNGE
+1052 LLAEKTNGE
-1061 YDIEWEILEV
+1061 YDIKWEILEV

>member
-1 MKEMENNRIILKASA
+1 MENNRIILKASA

>member
-1 MKEMENNRIILKASA
+1 MENNRVILKASA

-78 IKNLYG
+78 IENLYG
-84 IKNIDKNKLQQ
+84 IKNIDKTKLQQ

-112 DGFTNKIFKTA
+112 DGFTNRIFKTA

-134 TIDQEKEEFYEEI
+134 TIDQEKEEFYEEVFT
-147 LSKILKNNDIFNQF
+147 KILGSKDLFEQF
-161 KYIIEEKG
+161 KYIIDEKG

-185 DLQKEYLLAEGAV
+185 NLQKEYLLAEGTA
-198 REAKNVKPIN
+198 REIKNVEPTIS
-208 LFVEHLDRAFEYLE
+208 FVEDLDMAFKYFE

-262 QSEVQDIEKI
+262 KSEVQDIEKI

-312 ANELEEIRKNYKN
+312 ADELKEIRENYEI
-325 FMEGLSKYL
+325 FMKGLSKYL
-334 TETKIVEGHN
+334 IETKIVEGHN

-355 LVEKEKIKNK
+355 LVEKEKIQNK

-460 IIDGKVETLGK
+460 IIDGKIETLGK

-490 RNDWQYEAVSYREDA
+490 RNDWQYDTVSYREDA

-517 SIDENGDEKIV
+517 PIDENGDEKIV

-535 ETLKSGKVKNYGKS
+535 ETLKLGKVKNYGKS
-549 CIVCRTNNHLDEIAK
+549 CIICRTNNHLDEIAK

-598 YENFQYLLEFIRS
+598 YENFQYLLEFMRS

-637 KENDTYQEFVN
+637 KENETYQEFVN

-676 TDLKELK
+676 MDLKELK

-733 LYEFITEMEEDK
+733 LYEFIAEMEEDK

-799 TFDNVTDFLVMLPK
+799 TFDNVTDFLVMLPE
-813 YKKVLLDGNKYY
+813 YKKILLEGKYY
-825 EREQEYQ
+825 KLEQEL
-832 YKQKIEEIN
+832 KQKEKIEEIN

-881 EYSQGEIAEDEKQ
+881 EYSQGEIVEDEKQ

-911 DNKEDGTKYSTFKTD
+911 DNKEDSTKYSSYKTD
-926 LDGEFRRKQGLAMH
+926 LEGEFRRKQGLAMH
-940 YYFEHMLNDIEKDR
+940 YYFEHILNDIENDK

-971 ENLIKLLER
+971 DNLIKLLER

-1052 LLTEKTNGE
+1052 LLAEKTNGE
-1061 YDIEWEILEV
+1061 YDIKWEILEV

>member
-1 MKEMENNRIILKASA
+1 MENNRVILKASA

-78 IKNLYG
+78 IENLYR
-84 IKNIDKNKLQQ
+84 IKNIDKTKLQQ

-112 DGFTNKIFKTA
+112 DGFTNRIFKTA

-134 TIDQEKEEFYEEI
+134 TIDQEKEEFYEEVFT
-147 LSKILKNNDIFNQF
+147 KILGSKDLFEQF
-161 KYIIEEKG
+161 KYIIDEKG
-169 ERKNISTYVEF
+169 ERKNVSTYVEF

-185 DLQKEYLLAEGAV
+185 NLQKEYLLAERFV
-198 REAKNVKPIN
+198 QEVKNVELTIS
-208 LFVEHLDRAFEYLE
+208 FVEDLDRAFKYFE
-222 IAANK
+222 IAVNK

-262 QSEVQDIEKI
+262 KSEVQDIEKI

-312 ANELEEIRKNYKN
+312 VDELKEIRENYEI
-325 FMEGLSKYL
+325 FMKGLSKYL
-334 TETKIVEGHN
+334 IETKIVEGHN

-355 LVEKEKIKNK
+355 LVEKEKIQNK

-426 LMANAKNIICVGDEK
+426 LMSDAKNIICVGDKK

-490 RNDWQYEAVSYREDA
+490 RNDWQYDTVSYREDA

-517 SIDENGDEKIV
+517 PIDENGDEKIV

-549 CIVCRTNNHLDEIAK
+549 CIICRTNNHLDEIAK

-598 YENFQYLLEFIRS
+598 YENFQYLLEFMRS

-637 KENDTYQEFVN
+637 KENETYQEFVN

-676 TDLKELK
+676 MDLKELK

-733 LYEFITEMEEDK
+733 LYEFIAEMEEDK

-799 TFDNVTDFLVMLPK
+799 TFDNVTDFLVMLPE
-813 YKKVLLDGNKYY
+813 YKKILLEGKYY
-825 EREQEYQ
+825 KLEQEL
-832 YKQKIEEIN
+832 KQKEKIEEIN

-881 EYSQGEIAEDEKQ
+881 EYSQGEIVEDEKQ

-911 DNKEDGTKYSTFKTD
+911 DNKEDSTKYSSYKTD
-926 LDGEFRRKQGLAMH
+926 LEGEFRRKQGLAMH
-940 YYFEHMLNDIEKDR
+940 YYFEHILNDIENDK

-966 NMLGK
+966 NMSGK

-1020 EQNKKIWIYDYK
+1020 EQNKKIYIYDYK

-1052 LLTEKTNGE
+1052 LLAEKTNGE
-1061 YDIEWEILEV
+1061 YDIKWEILEV

>member
-1 MKEMENNRIILKASA
+1 MENNRVILKASA

-78 IKNLYG
+78 IENLYR
-84 IKNIDKNKLQQ
+84 IKNIDKTKLQQ

-112 DGFTNKIFKTA
+112 DGFTNRIFKTA

-134 TIDQEKEEFYEEI
+134 TIDQEKEEFYEEVFT
-147 LSKILKNNDIFNQF
+147 KILGSKDLFEQF
-161 KYIIEEKG
+161 KYIIDEKG
-169 ERKNISTYVEF
+169 ERKNVSTYVEF

-185 DLQKEYLLAEGAV
+185 NLQKEYLLAERFV
-198 REAKNVKPIN
+198 QEVKNVELTIS
-208 LFVEHLDRAFEYLE
+208 FVEDLDRAFKYFE
-222 IAANK
+222 IAVNK

-262 QSEVQDIEKI
+262 KSEVQDIEKI

-312 ANELEEIRKNYKN
+312 VDELKEIRENYEI
-325 FMEGLSKYL
+325 FMKGLSKYL
-334 TETKIVEGHN
+334 IETKIVEGHN

-355 LVEKEKIKNK
+355 LVEKEKIQNK

-426 LMANAKNIICVGDEK
+426 LMSDAKNIICVGDKK

-490 RNDWQYEAVSYREDA
+490 RNDWQYDTVSYREDA

-517 SIDENGDEKIV
+517 PIDENGDEKIV

-549 CIVCRTNNHLDEIAK
+549 CIICRTNNHLDEIAK

-598 YENFQYLLEFIRS
+598 YENFQYLLEFMRS

-637 KENDTYQEFVN
+637 KENETYQEFVN

-676 TDLKELK
+676 MDLKELK

-733 LYEFITEMEEDK
+733 LYEFIAEMEEDK

-787 RRNLISYVEYDE
+787 RRNLISYVEYDK
-799 TFDNVTDFLVMLPK
+799 TFDNVTDFLVMLPE
-813 YKKVLLDGNKYY
+813 YKKILLEGKYY
-825 EREQEYQ
+825 KLEQEL
-832 YKQKIEEIN
+832 KQKEKIEEIN

-881 EYSQGEIAEDEKQ
+881 EYSQGEIVEDEKQ

-911 DNKEDGTKYSTFKTD
+911 DNKEDSTKYSSYKTD
-926 LDGEFRRKQGLAMH
+926 LEGEFRRKQGLAMH
-940 YYFEHMLNDIEKDR
+940 YYFEHILNDIENDK

-1052 LLTEKTNGE
+1052 LLAEKTNGE
-1061 YDIEWEILEV
+1061 YDIKWEILEV

>member
-1 MKEMENNRIILKASA
+1 
-16 GTGKTY
+16 
-22 RLSLEYIA
+22 
-30 NIIKGVDFN
+30 
-39 EIVVM
+39 
-44 TFTKKATAEIKE
+44 
-56 RIFDFTY
+56 
-63 QVAFE
+63 
-68 KGMWEDLEKN
+68 
-78 IKNLYG
+78 
-84 IKNIDKNKLQQ
+84 
-95 VYFKMLKNKED
+95 
-106 IRIYTI
+106 
-112 DGFTNKIFKTA
+112 
-123 IAPTLG
+123 
-129 IFNFE
+129 
-134 TIDQEKEEFYEEI
+134 
-147 LSKILKNNDIFNQF
+147 
-161 KYIIEEKG
+161 
-169 ERKNISTYVEF
+169 
-180 IKNLT
+180 
-185 DLQKEYLLAEGAV
+185 
-198 REAKNVKPIN
+198 
-208 LFVEHLDRAFEYLE
+208 
-222 IAANK
+222 
-227 KNDEREKKK
+227 
-236 NSREKMEY
+236 
-244 FMKEFIHKIYS
+244 
-255 NFKEIDN
+255 
-262 QSEVQDIEKI
+262 
-272 REKAEKV
+272 
-279 SKEWEKLFNTIKD
+279 
-292 GEIGTFSHGVK
+292 
-303 LKNSKTCPI
+303 
-312 ANELEEIRKNYKN
+312 
-325 FMEGLSKYL
+325 
-334 TETKIVEGHN
+334 
-344 KVKEVANKIFE
+344 
-355 LVEKEKIKNK
+355 
-365 RFTHD
+365 
-370 DISTYTYKFIF
+370 
-381 DEKLNFVKDNKPTD
+381 
-395 EFMDLIGGKIET
+395 
-407 IMIDEFQDT
+407 MIDEFQDT

-426 LMANAKNIICVGDEK
+426 LMSDAKNIICVGDEK

-460 IIDGKVETLGK
+460 IIDGKIETLGK

-517 SIDENGDEKIV
+517 PIDENGDEKIV

-549 CIVCRTNNHLDEIAK
+549 CIVCRTNSHLDEIAK

-584 EGVKPLYRLIKFFL
+584 EGVKPIYRLIKFFL

-611 DLIGGLNNH
+611 DLIGGLNDH

-648 KNIENLELQKYKEID
+648 ENIENLELQKYKEID

-733 LYEFITEMEEDK
+733 LYEFIAEMEEDK
-745 EKITQVSSQDVDAV
+745 EKITQVSSQDVDAI

-813 YKKVLLDGNKYY
+813 YKKVLLNGNKYY

-881 EYSQGEIAEDEKQ
+881 EYSQGEIVEDEKQ

-1008 GNKKIIDRMNID
+1008 GNKKIIDKMNID

-1052 LLTEKTNGE
+1052 LLIEKTNGE

>member
-1 MKEMENNRIILKASA
+1 MENNRVILKASA

-30 NIIKGVDFN
+30 NIIKGLDFN

-68 KGMWEDLEKN
+68 KGMWKDLEKN
-78 IKNLYG
+78 IENLYG

-112 DGFTNKIFKTA
+112 DGFTNKIFKTT

-134 TIDQEKEEFYEEI
+134 TIDQEKEEFYEEVFT
-147 LSKILKNNDIFNQF
+147 KILGSKDLFEQF
-161 KYIIEEKG
+161 KYIIDEKG

-185 DLQKEYLLAEGAV
+185 NLQKEYLLAEGTA
-198 REAKNVKPIN
+198 REIKNVEPTIS
-208 LFVEHLDRAFEYLE
+208 FVEDLDMAFKYFE

-262 QSEVQDIEKI
+262 KSEVQDIEKI

-312 ANELEEIRKNYKN
+312 ADELKEIRENYEI
-325 FMEGLSKYL
+325 FMKGLSKYL
-334 TETKIVEGHN
+334 IETKIVEGHN

-355 LVEKEKIKNK
+355 LVEKEKIQNK

-460 IIDGKVETLGK
+460 IIDGKIETLGK

-490 RNDWQYEAVSYREDA
+490 RNDWQYDTVSYREDA

-517 SIDENGDEKIV
+517 PIDENGDEKIV

-535 ETLKSGKVKNYGKS
+535 ETLKLGKVKNYGKS
-549 CIVCRTNNHLDEIAK
+549 CIICRTNNHLDEIAK

-598 YENFQYLLEFIRS
+598 YENFQYLLEFMRS

-637 KENDTYQEFVN
+637 KENETYQEFVN

-676 TDLKELK
+676 MDLKELK

-733 LYEFITEMEEDK
+733 LYEFIAEMEEDK

-799 TFDNVTDFLVMLPK
+799 TFDNVTDFLVMLPE
-813 YKKVLLDGNKYY
+813 YKKILLEGKYY
-825 EREQEYQ
+825 KLEQEL
-832 YKQKIEEIN
+832 KQKEKIEEIN

-881 EYSQGEIAEDEKQ
+881 EYSQGEIVEDEKQ

-911 DNKEDGTKYSTFKTD
+911 DNKEDSTKYSSYKTD
-926 LDGEFRRKQGLAMH
+926 LEGEFRRKQGLAMH
-940 YYFEHMLNDIEKDR
+940 YYFEHILNDIENDK

-1020 EQNKKIWIYDYK
+1020 EQNKKIYIYDYK

-1052 LLTEKTNGE
+1052 LLAEKTNGE
-1061 YDIEWEILEV
+1061 YDIKWEILEV

>member
-1 MKEMENNRIILKASA
+1 M
-16 GTGKTY
+16 
-22 RLSLEYIA
+22 
-30 NIIKGVDFN
+30 
-39 EIVVM
+39 
-44 TFTKKATAEIKE
+44 
-56 RIFDFTY
+56 
-63 QVAFE
+63 
-68 KGMWEDLEKN
+68 
-78 IKNLYG
+78 
-84 IKNIDKNKLQQ
+84 QQ
-95 VYFKMLKNKED
+95 VYFKLLKIKEY

-185 DLQKEYLLAEGAV
+185 ELQKEYLLAEGAV
-198 REAKNVKPIN
+198 QEAKNVKPIN

-279 SKEWEKLFNTIKD
+279 SKEWEKIFNTIKD

-303 LKNSKTCPI
+303 LKNSKTCTI
-312 ANELEEIRKNYKN
+312 EAELEEIRENYKN

-426 LMANAKNIICVGDEK
+426 LMSDAKNIICVGDEK

-460 IIDGKVETLGK
+460 IIDGKIETLGK

-517 SIDENGDEKIV
+517 PIDENGDEKIV

-549 CIVCRTNNHLDEIAK
+549 CIVCRTNSHLDEIAK

-584 EGVKPLYRLIKFFL
+584 EGVKPIYRLIKFFL

-611 DLIGGLNNH
+611 DLIGGLNDH

-648 KNIENLELQKYKEID
+648 ENIENLELQKYIEID

-676 TDLKELK
+676 TDLKEVK

-733 LYEFITEMEEDK
+733 LYEFIAEMEEDK
-745 EKITQVSSQDVDAV
+745 EKITQVSSQDVDAI

-813 YKKVLLDGNKYY
+813 YKKVLLNGNKYY

-881 EYSQGEIAEDEKQ
+881 EYSQGEIVEDEKQ

-926 LDGEFRRKQGLAMH
+926 LDGEFRRKQGLARH

-1032 TGHEPQEKEYYHE
+1032 TGHEPQEKEYHHE

-1052 LLTEKTNGE
+1052 LLIEKTNGE

>member
-1 MKEMENNRIILKASA
+1 MKEMENNRVILKASA

-78 IKNLYG
+78 IENLYR
-84 IKNIDKNKLQQ
+84 IKNIDKTKLQQ

-112 DGFTNKIFKTA
+112 DGFTNRIFKTA

-134 TIDQEKEEFYEEI
+134 TIDQEKEEFYEEVFT
-147 LSKILKNNDIFNQF
+147 KILGSKDLFEQF
-161 KYIIEEKG
+161 KYIIDEKG
-169 ERKNISTYVEF
+169 ERKNVSTYVEF

-185 DLQKEYLLAEGAV
+185 NLQKEYLLAERFV
-198 REAKNVKPIN
+198 QEVKNVELTIS
-208 LFVEHLDRAFEYLE
+208 FVEDLDRAFKYFE
-222 IAANK
+222 IAVNK

-262 QSEVQDIEKI
+262 KSEVQDIEKI

-312 ANELEEIRKNYKN
+312 VDELKEIRENYEI
-325 FMEGLSKYL
+325 FMKGLSKYL
-334 TETKIVEGHN
+334 IETKIVEGHN

-355 LVEKEKIKNK
+355 LVEKEKIQNK

-490 RNDWQYEAVSYREDA
+490 RNDWQYDTVSYREDA

-517 SIDENGDEKIV
+517 PIDENGDEKIV

-549 CIVCRTNNHLDEIAK
+549 CIICRTNNHLDEIAK

-598 YENFQYLLEFIRS
+598 YENFQYLLEFMRS

-637 KENDTYQEFVN
+637 KENETYQEFVN

-676 TDLKELK
+676 MDLKELK

-733 LYEFITEMEEDK
+733 LYEFIAEMEEDK

-799 TFDNVTDFLVMLPK
+799 TFDNVTDFLVMLPE
-813 YKKVLLDGNKYY
+813 YKKILLEGKYY
-825 EREQEYQ
+825 KLEQEL
-832 YKQKIEEIN
+832 KQKEKIEEIN

-881 EYSQGEIAEDEKQ
+881 EYSQGEIVEDEKQ

-911 DNKEDGTKYSTFKTD
+911 DNKEDSTKYSSYKTD
-926 LDGEFRRKQGLAMH
+926 LEGEFRRKQGLAMH
-940 YYFEHMLNDIEKDR
+940 YYFEHILNDIENDK

-1052 LLTEKTNGE
+1052 LLAEKTNGE
-1061 YDIEWEILEV
+1061 YDIKWEILEV

>member
-1 MKEMENNRIILKASA
+1 MENNRVILKASA

-78 IKNLYG
+78 IENLYG

-112 DGFTNKIFKTA
+112 DGFTNRIFKTA

-134 TIDQEKEEFYEEI
+134 TIDQEKKEFYEEI
-147 LSKILKNNDIFNQF
+147 LSKVLKNKEIFENF

-169 ERKNISTYVEF
+169 ERKNVSTYVEF
-180 IKNLT
+180 IKSLT
-185 DLQKEYLLAEGAV
+185 DLQKEYLLAEKFV
-198 REAKNVKPIN
+198 QEAKNVKPTIS
-208 LFVEHLDRAFEYLE
+208 FVEDLDRAFEYLE
-222 IAANK
+222 IAVNK
-227 KNDEREKKK
+227 KNYERENGKRKQ
-236 NSREKMEY
+236 SREETKY
-244 FMKEFIHKIYS
+244 FINQFIHVIYLE
-255 NFKEIDN
+255 FKRIDN
-262 QSEVQDIEKI
+262 QNEVQDIKKVEDKI
-272 REKAEKV
+272 DII
-279 SKEWEKLFNTIKD
+279 SKEWRKLFDTIKD
-292 GEIGTFSHGVK
+292 GEIGTFTSGRTLQNTK
-303 LKNSKTCPI
+303 DCPI
-312 ANELEEIRKNYKN
+312 EEELEAIKENYEIFIK
-325 FMEGLSKYL
+325 GLSKYL
-334 TETKIVEGHN
+334 VETKIVEGHE
-344 KVKEVANKIFE
+344 KLKEIANNIFA
-355 LVEKEKIKNK
+355 LVEKMKIQNK

-381 DEKLNFVKDNKPTD
+381 NEKLNFVKDNKPTD
-395 EFMDLIGGKIET
+395 EFMELIGGKIET

-460 IIDGKVETLGK
+460 IIDGKIETLGK
-471 SFRSYKE
+471 SFRSYKQI
-478 VIENVNKIYENY
+478 IETVNKIYENY
-490 RNDWQYEAVSYREDA
+490 RNDWQYDVVSYREDA
-505 DYQRGYFEYNIN
+505 DYQRGYFEYNLN
-517 SIDENGDEKIV
+517 PIDENKNRKIV

-535 ETLKSGKVKNYGKS
+535 EILKSGKVKNYGKS
-549 CIVCRTNNHLDEIAK
+549 CIICRINDDLKKIAK

-584 EGVKPLYRLIKFFL
+584 EGVKPLYRLIKFLL

-611 DLIGGLNNH
+611 DLIGGINDH

-637 KENDTYQEFVN
+637 KENETYQEFVN

-676 TDLKELK
+676 MDLKELK

-733 LYEFITEMEEDK
+733 LYEFIAEMEEDEK
-745 EKITQVSSQDVDAV
+745 KITQVSSQDVNAI
-759 NLMTVHKSKGLEFD
+759 NLMSVHKSKGLEFD
-773 TVFYYRRDKKSEQD
+773 TVFYYRKDKYSGKD
-787 RRNLISYVEYDE
+787 GRNLISYMEYDG
-799 TFDNVTDFLVMLPK
+799 TFDNVTDFLVMLPEH
-813 YKKVLLDGNKYY
+813 KKILLEGNKYY
-825 EREQEYQ
+825 KLDQKL
-832 YKQKIEEIN
+832 KQKEEIEEIN

-853 LILNFDVRN
+853 LILNLDTRN
-862 NEYRNE
+862 NKYRHE
-868 LANKLIEKYGSDS
+868 LSNKLIEKYGSDTS
-881 EYSQGEIAEDEKQ
+881 YSQGEIVEDEKQ
-894 NIVNNNI
+894 NIVNNDI

-911 DNKEDGTKYSTFKTD
+911 DNKEDGTKYSSYETD
-926 LDGEFRRKQGLAMH
+926 LEGEFRRKQGLAMH
-940 YYFEHMLNDIEKDR
+940 YYFEHILNDIENDK

-1061 YDIEWEILEV
+1061 YDIKWEILEV

>member
-1 MKEMENNRIILKASA
+1 MENNRVILKASA

-78 IKNLYG
+78 IENLYG
-84 IKNIDKNKLQQ
+84 IKNIDKTKLQQ

-112 DGFTNKIFKTA
+112 DGFTNRIFKTA

-134 TIDQEKEEFYEEI
+134 TIDQEKEEFYEEVFT
-147 LSKILKNNDIFNQF
+147 KILGSKDLFEQF
-161 KYIIEEKG
+161 KYIIDEKG

-185 DLQKEYLLAEGAV
+185 NLQKEYLLAEGTA
-198 REAKNVKPIN
+198 REIKNVEPTIS
-208 LFVEHLDRAFEYLE
+208 FVEDLDMAFKYFE

-262 QSEVQDIEKI
+262 KSEVQDIEKI

-312 ANELEEIRKNYKN
+312 ADELKEIRENYEI
-325 FMEGLSKYL
+325 FMKGLSKYL
-334 TETKIVEGHN
+334 IETKIVEGHN

-355 LVEKEKIKNK
+355 LVEKEKIQNK

-460 IIDGKVETLGK
+460 IIDGKIETLGK

-490 RNDWQYEAVSYREDA
+490 RNDWQYDTVSYREDA

-517 SIDENGDEKIV
+517 PIDENGDEKIV

-535 ETLKSGKVKNYGKS
+535 ETLKLGKVKNYGKS
-549 CIVCRTNNHLDEIAK
+549 CIICRTNNHLDEIAK

-598 YENFQYLLEFIRS
+598 YENFQYLLEFMRS

-637 KENDTYQEFVN
+637 KENETYQEFVN

-676 TDLKELK
+676 MDLKELK

-733 LYEFITEMEEDK
+733 LYEFIAEMEEDK

-799 TFDNVTDFLVMLPK
+799 TFDNVTDFLVMLPE
-813 YKKVLLDGNKYY
+813 YKKILLEGKYY
-825 EREQEYQ
+825 KLDQEL
-832 YKQKIEEIN
+832 KQKEKIEEIN

-881 EYSQGEIAEDEKQ
+881 EYSQGEIVEDEKQ

-911 DNKEDGTKYSTFKTD
+911 DNKEDGTKYSSYETD
-926 LDGEFRRKQGLAMH
+926 LEGEFRRKQGLAMH
-940 YYFEHMLNDIEKDR
+940 YYFEHILNDIENDK
-954 KIAKSAYLNRYG
+954 KIAKSVYLNRYG

-1020 EQNKKIWIYDYK
+1020 EQNKKIYIYDYK

-1052 LLTEKTNGE
+1052 LLAEKTNGE
-1061 YDIEWEILEV
+1061 YDIKWEILEV